1 MGSRDGV
8 VLPEVVRTDKCTV
21 EVVQFIHNLCMRR
34 RRIDNLAGTN
44 ILYESFL
51 PCLTVVSFVP
61 DMRNTR
67 LSFMYAVSSMSPF
80 AAACLAML
88 TSFATSIDRGVLK
101 QVVRAVLRDAWAQ

>member
-21 EVVQFIHNLCMRR
+21 EVVQLIHDLCMRR
-34 RRIDNLAGTN
+34 RRIDNKH
-44 ILYESFL
+44 IRESL